1 MRRTAQFGALG
12 VIALA
17 TLVASG
23 LTGGPTDTL
32 TTAAA
37 PQRSG
42 LLPVAWLPPAP
53 TTTLLPGPVI
63 VVGEPAGEPVPIL
76 CPGAPRPDQPCPE
89 VRTRTTLAEVAHS
102 HASTSGTGSG
112 GASGGGWEAL
122 RQCESGGNYGTN
134 TGNGYG
140 GAYQFSPDTHRS
152 VGGDGTPA
160 DDSPAEQDAA
170 AQRLYDQRGAAP
182 WPVCGQYL
190 G

>member
-23 LTGGPTDTL
+23 LTGGSTDTL

-42 LLPVAWLPPAP
+42 LLPVDWAPPAP

-63 VVGEPAGEPVPIL
+63 VVGEPAGDPVPIL
-76 CPGAPRPDQPCPE
+76 CPGAPHPDQPCLE
-89 VRTRTTLAEVAHS
+89 VRSRPERAPAAPAAT
-102 HASTSGTGSG
+102 G

-122 RQCESGGNYGTN
+122 RQCESGGSYSTN

-140 GAYQFSPDTHRS
+140 GAYQFDPGTHRS

-170 AQRLYDQRGAAP
+170 AQRLYAQRGAAP